1 MFWMLHWMCF
11 RVCLFSMI
19 TLKVLNSIV
28 LLGKSCV
35 YVKEANMEEK
45 LFQNPPS
52 AAPSRGSS
60 RTHRAKHTREP
71 PGKTHAHL
79 LTRIIEGS
87 LIMVCRVKIL
97 FKLIHCVHTPLKVS
111 QRRRA
116 CLHQSP
122 LNPPKGMN
130 VPPLRSPPANQI
142 SSSLHQMNQKRKA
155 LFRTIPNLITR
166 RPKKTCWRLNA
177 SLSAVTVSTDINAHP
192 HV

>member
-1 MFWMLHWMCF
+1 MF
-11 RVCLFSMI
+11 VCLFSMI

-28 LLGKSCV
+28 LLGKSCM

-52 AAPSRGSS
+52 AAPSRVSS
-60 RTHRAKHTREP
+60 RADRTKHTREP
-71 PGKTHAHL
+71 PGNTHAHL
-79 LTRIIEGS
+79 LTHIIERS
-87 LIMVCRVKIL
+87 LIIVCRVKVL
-97 FKLIHCVHTPLKVS
+97 FSLIHCVHTPLKVS

-122 LNPPKGMN
+122 LNPPKGMS

-155 LFRTIPNLITR
+155 LIRTIPNLHTG
-166 RPKKTCWRLNA
+166 RPKKTCWRLTA
-177 SLSAVTVSTDINAHP
+177 LLSAVTVSTDINAHP
-192 HV
+192 QV